1 MADESDWDTEVAA
14 GPMLSRP
21 SGGLLRTPPNFRGF
35 PEREPPLIERPTEE
49 ETATQTQPD
58 PQVPKETD
66 TAIKSAVNVAL
77 AQAHETYRTSQQAG
91 IGNALRDEIRNGFL
105 DMMKLLNDLYRP
117 PVSGSR
123 SEASAATRPD
133 QPGPA
138 PSTGAVPKRP
148 EGQQSQGTRPPTV
161 RPRRPNPFQEPESS
175 SPVYEPPQ
183 AANWRNLSDRS
194 PRLNERR
201 QYENMRNNNCNDR
214 TYLKLERWNV
224 KFDGEDSMHS
234 VEDFIFRVEF
244 LQRQYRCAWR
254 EVLQGFHLLLAGRAR
269 EWYWVHVKHSRV
281 DTWSH
286 LRQALLDRF
295 RGYQTEHDLMQELL
309 QREQNANEGVDDYIH
324 HMRQLASRFQK
335 PLRDRELVKI
345 IKRGLKESV
354 AKYVYAMDI
363 ITVDE
368 LRQECIEVE
377 RNARRR
383 TRSGYAQQT
392 RYSHGVKPSVHE
404 LECPPGEP
412 EPPPEDVEEASMRPR
427 LVCWNCGGLDHMW
440 RDCLS
445 KERKIFCYL
454 CGKPDTFSPQR
465 VDCPGNARMSAVR
478 AGQARSGMATAIR
491 KDGQSNRM

>member
-1 MADESDWDTEVAA
+1 MADETDWETEGAA
-14 GPMLSRP
+14 GPVLPRP
-21 SGGLLRTPPNFRGF
+21 SGSLLRTPPNFRGF
-35 PEREPPLIERPTEE
+35 PEREPPLIDRAIEKEA
-49 ETATQTQPD
+49 ATQDQPD
-58 PQVPKETD
+58 PRID
-66 TAIKSAVNVAL
+66 SALKSAINVAV

-91 IGNALRDEIRNGFL
+91 IGNALRDEIRNGFI

-117 PVSGSR
+117 QAGGSR
-123 SEASAATRPD
+123 SEASAVTRPEERGSA
-133 QPGPA
+133 QN
-138 PSTGAVPKRP
+138 TGAVPKRP
-148 EGQQSQGTRPPTV
+148 VVQPQALRPPSV
-161 RPRRPNPFQEPESS
+161 LPRRPPPSQEPESS
-175 SPVYEPPQ
+175 SPVYVPPQ
-183 AANWRNLSDRS
+183 EPNWRNPNARS
-194 PRLNERR
+194 PLLNERR
-201 QYENMRNNNCNDR
+201 EYESRNNNSRDR
-214 TYLKLERWNV
+214 SYLKLERWNV

-427 LVCWNCGGLDHMW
+427 LVCWNCGQFDHMW

-454 CGKPDTFSPQR
+454 CGKPDTFSPQC